1 MHIHVPQSETGS
13 TVFKCHSC
21 SWPIEPDDW
30 VSLHFD
36 LFRDEHIIM
45 HPGCCRALLCRILM
59 DLPFN
64 DPLHSADKLRA
75 VIGQIEIWMHDR
87 FWTDVQ
93 NTINEI
99 IFQNNKDANE
109 SK

>member
-1 MHIHVPQSETGS
+1 
-13 TVFKCHSC
+13 
-21 SWPIEPDDW
+21 
-30 VSLHFD
+30 
-36 LFRDEHIIM
+36 
-45 HPGCCRALLCRILM
+45 M